1 MISGINGFDS
11 KLVEMS
17 SQVPISVLP
26 VLASSFTRTDIWK
39 LLNKSFQRRVRD
51 GVTCKERKFVI
62 RGLSYQ
68 DFHASGQTSKCV
80 LKHENNKRIQ
90 FFMSYCWVIIIGL
103 YFKLSIQPWWHIY
116 TRSMTSLSF
125 VTFLFC
131 TDRLHPPTKAQSQ
144 ITNPLIFSNA
154 RMTAS
159 R

>member
-11 KLVEMS
+11 KLIEMS

-39 LLNKSFQRRVRD
+39 FLNKSFQRRVRD

-68 DFHASGQTSKCV
+68 DFHASGLTSKCV
-80 LKHENNKRIQ
+80 LKLENNKWIQ

-103 YFKLSIQPWWHIY
+103 YFKLSSIKNSTTKEISTQDQWHPCL
-116 TRSMTSLSF
+116 SLPFSF
-125 VTFLFC
+125 VLIVSI
-131 TDRLHPPTKAQSQ
+131 L
-144 ITNPLIFSNA
+144 PLK
-154 RMTAS
+154 
-159 R
+159 